1 MRWFR
6 RGSAKQ
12 ETTQDPGRWEAL
24 LLEVRQRFGG
34 HVPEPWAAQ
43 ADAAARLLGGDD
55 GVVVAAVI
63 LREFADTA
71 HADVLG
77 QVAQLNARTRQGFAV
92 DRRNYRPLW
101 RAAGGHLRWSLFELR
116 GGLHPYVQVSAAVT
130 IVGGRAKKLAK
141 MTDPAPVL
149 GDLLEILDL
158 TIAGWEFGRVPIDA
172 DAATLADRLI
182 VAARALH
189 DAMDQPPPLPP
200 AIRELMRRNNVVT
213 VYEPGGHRP
222 IGEFNPGR
230 RMREVLLT

>member
-6 RGSAKQ
+6 RGPDRR

-34 HVPEPWAAQ
+34 HVAQPWAAQ
-43 ADAAARLLGGDD
+43 ADGVTRLLAGDD
-55 GVVVAAVI
+55 GVVVAAVM

-71 HADVLG
+71 HAELLG
-77 QVAQLNARTRQGFAV
+77 QVAQLNARTQQGFAV

-101 RAAGGHLRWSLFELR
+101 RSAGGHLRWSLFELR
-116 GGLHPYVQVSAAVT
+116 GGLHPYVQISAAVQ
-130 IVGGRAKKLAK
+130 VLGGRAKRLGK
-141 MTDPAPVL
+141 MTDPVPVL
-149 GDLLEILDL
+149 GDVLEILDL
-158 TIAGWEFGRVPIDA
+158 VVAGWEFGRVPIDA

-182 VAARALH
+182 VTTRALH
-189 DAMDQPPPLPP
+189 DAMDPPPPLPP
-200 AIRELMRRNNVVT
+200 AVRELMRRNNVVT
-213 VYEPGGHRP
+213 VYEPGGRRP